1 MDHFKI
7 STRNITI
14 VIFLAFMT
22 STIFCQVGS
31 QNSQVKT
38 FLDIRRYDAWTVEY
52 EPYRLLIENAID
64 EYIALTGDNVEHV
77 LPGDIIIAV
86 RSKTGK
92 LEVFQIRYGTPTEG
106 FKIIEGRQVG
116 WVLGKTLMQTIYE
129 KETYYHLDSSIPF
142 EQQAIQPELDY
153 LSTEMFWPRADLII
167 SLSRSIY
174 RFGNVGGIIF
184 EWGNELIG
192 RPYGEAGYMRIG
204 IGTPVFKLGLQMPSI
219 INFPNGYVDTDSSA
233 YSLNGGWGGFGAFNF
248 SNLYGEFSFL
258 SNTGAMDFDQSV
270 DITGTEFINYI
281 DVSGLIFLNLG
292 FSAGGS
298 NGAFQIKP
306 GFTFERIAHRA
317 LINGEIQ
324 PRRIDRSGTPFTYS
338 ESFFFG
344 FFLRADY
351 VSKLTRNKYP
361 RLLGSV
367 QLAGGTSALVKVVY
381 NLNSVIGFPIT
392 FTHYLSEQDWQ
403 PKNSV
408 LIGIRFRFDNPLN

>member
-1 MDHFKI
+1 MGHSI
-7 STRNITI
+7 ILLRNITT
-14 VIFLAFMT
+14 VIL
-22 STIFCQVGS
+22 FCFIATTGNGQINN
-31 QNSQVKT
+31 QNSQIKI
-38 FLDIRRYDAWTVEY
+38 FLDSRRYEAWTVEY

-92 LEVFQIRYGTPTEG
+92 QEVFQIRYGTPAEG

-116 WVLGKTLMQTIYE
+116 WVLGKTLMLTIYE
-129 KETYYHLDSSIPF
+129 KEKYYHLDTSIPF
-142 EQQAIQPELDY
+142 DQQAIQPELDY

-192 RPYGEAGYMRIG
+192 RPYGEAGYMRLG
-204 IGTPVFKLGLQMPSI
+204 IGTPIFKLGLQMPSI
-219 INFPNGYVDTDSSA
+219 INFPNGYVDTDNSA
-233 YSLNGGWGGFGAFNF
+233 LTLNGGWGGFGAFNF
-248 SNLYGEFSFL
+248 SNLYGEFSYL
-258 SNTGAMDFDQSV
+258 SNSGAMDFDQSV

-298 NGAFQIKP
+298 SGAFQIKP

-324 PRRIDRSGTPFTYS
+324 ERRIDRSGTPFTYS
-338 ESFFFG
+338 ETFFFG

-361 RLLGSV
+361 RFLTSI
-367 QLAGGTSALVKVVY
+367 QLAGGTSALIKFVY
-381 NLNSVIGFPIT
+381 NLNSVIGIPIT
-392 FTHYLSEQDWQ
+392 FTHYLSEKDWQ